1 VLKTL
6 GKSVAVL
13 AFAALT
19 SLPAAGQVDLRFG
32 IPLPELEI
40 RVGHSAPPSARHE
53 HKSPRPG
60 NDYLWLRGSWGWQGN
75 DWAWM
80 PGRWERPDRHGVKW
94 VKARYARDGR
104 AWRYEPAHWS
114 NQHVI
119 EGEEYRRWRSEGDRE
134 HHHHDDGREH
144 DGNRHDR

>member
-1 VLKTL
+1 MLKII
-6 GKSVAVL
+6 GKSVAVM

-40 RVGHSAPPSARHE
+40 RVGQSAPPRMRSE
-53 HKSPRPG
+53 HKPPRPG
-60 NDYLWLRGSWGWQGN
+60 RDYMWLKGSWGWQSN

-80 PGRWERPDRHGVKW
+80 PGRWERPHQHGAWW
-94 VKARYARDGR
+94 VQARYVREGR

-114 NQHVI
+114 TQRVI
-119 EGEEYRRWRSEGDRE
+119 EGEDYRRWRSENERDG
-134 HHHHDDGREH
+134 HHDGHH
-144 DGNRHDR
+144 DGDHHDR